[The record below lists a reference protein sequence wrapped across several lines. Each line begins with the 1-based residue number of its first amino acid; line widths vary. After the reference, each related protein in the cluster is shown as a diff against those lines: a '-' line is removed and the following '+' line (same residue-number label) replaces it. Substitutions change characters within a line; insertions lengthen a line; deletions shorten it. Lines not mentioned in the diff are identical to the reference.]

1 MDKWTE
7 YELFVHVAELGSLSK
22 AADTLGLSRASATR
36 HLAALEER
44 LGARLIE
51 RSTRRSF
58 VTEIGQNFYERCKS
72 VLSEMQEAVEKVNA
86 QTIEPAGVLRVT
98 ASLSMT
104 LQHIAP
110 LLSGFAQRYPKV
122 RVKMV
127 VANRYQDIIENDID
141 VAIRTREFEPD
152 SSLISRHLAETR
164 RVLAAS
170 PEYLERHGIPDH
182 PQALAKHQLLLYT
195 HHSPDELKFRRGNEL
210 VTLPTTPM
218 LEANDGQVLKVAALH
233 GQGILAQPT
242 YVIHDDLIAGRLL
255 PLLTDW
261 ELPRMSIKLVY
272 RHRRYIPAKTRAFID
287 FLAEDF
293 RINEYESQWESLVRN
308 GART

>member
-7 YELFVHVAELGSLSK
+7 YELFVQVAELGSLSK

-86 QTIEPAGVLRVT
+86 QTIEPAGILRVT

-104 LQHIAP
+104 LSHIAP
-110 LLSGFAQRYPKV
+110 LLSGFAQRYPNV

-127 VANRYQDIIENDID
+127 AANRYQDIIENDID

-170 PEYLERHGIPDH
+170 PAYLERHGMPNH
-182 PQALAKHQLLLYT
+182 PRELARHQLLLYT
-195 HHSPDELKFRRGNEL
+195 HHSPDELKFRRDDEL

-242 YVIHDDLIAGRLL
+242 YVIYDDLIAGRLL

-293 RINEYESQWESLVRN
+293 RVKEYENQWESLVRSST
-308 GART
+308 RT